1 MFTEQEI
8 LELKAIAGIAN
19 ISIDVILKA
28 EACTQLDEGVKIL
41 AIVVRNAG
49 ALEWVARV
57 IERIN
62 CKANYLPRDMAV
74 GLQRL
79 YEIIRTSPKMHLIEG
94 AAEDL
99 ERLVAT

>member
-1 MFTEQEI
+1 M
-8 LELKAIAGIAN
+8 G
-19 ISIDVILKA
+19 
-28 EACTQLDEGVKIL
+28 
-41 AIVVRNAG
+41 
-49 ALEWVARV
+49 RV

-99 ERLVAT
+99 ERLAAT